1 MQQVEIGLTGHWNLG
16 EKNRDT
22 ESPGIA
28 VIMASIQITS
38 EYTDYN
44 K

>member
-1 MQQVEIGLTGHWNLG
+1 MQQVEIGLTGNWNLG